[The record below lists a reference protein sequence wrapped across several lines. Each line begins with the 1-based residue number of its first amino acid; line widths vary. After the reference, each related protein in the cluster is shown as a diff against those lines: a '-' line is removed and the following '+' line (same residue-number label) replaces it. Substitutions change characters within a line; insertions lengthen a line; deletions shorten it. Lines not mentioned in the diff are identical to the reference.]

1 MPGAIAD
8 DVLYSRPRRD
18 GPNVRE
24 ARRAAGQRA
33 QAYPPGPHDFVRLS
47 CLRGSCNYNLAGIH
61 SQLRDLADSR
71 IMRIPGLQSMYAP
84 GMHRQK
90 FTGPLS
96 SCGQ

>member
-33 QAYPPGPHDFVRLS
+33 QAATTRRVHMTLS
-47 CLRGSCNYNLAGIH
+47 DSHASVALVITTLQAFTASCEI
-61 SQLRDLADSR
+61 
-71 IMRIPGLQSMYAP
+71 
-84 GMHRQK
+84 
-90 FTGPLS
+90 
-96 SCGQ
+96 